1 LPFIFVP
8 GFLLRQPQDK
18 PWRLHPAGG
27 VFCNLTMNAK
37 RNIFIGTD
45 SGATTSKVG
54 AVWEDGQT
62 VSTKLLQR
70 PTNLQNGPD
79 AVVAGWVAAVNE
91 YLQQYGLSWQQ
102 IRGVGLAIPG
112 PYQRY
117 GVLDRSANL
126 PASFAG
132 WDVHAAYSQ
141 ALAIQAGRLL
151 PLIMGNDGK
160 YGGVAE
166 AQYAR
171 GNTRASVLM
180 LAPGSGLGSAFID
193 QNGLPLEGDTL
204 AGMETAHMPAPLH
217 LLGVKPF
224 PCGCGRDWGC
234 IEAYT
239 TLSGLPYLLADKIV
253 KYPNHELARSTASAK
268 EKALSLRGLAQKGDP
283 LAVEIF
289 DFQARAMGLHVANL
303 AMALDPQFVV
313 IGGGLMDAEVTSP
326 EFRERYLRIV
336 RETAMPYLWPAQRHQ
351 IKIVPAVLGDLSQ
364 AIGAALVA
372 LYQSRG

>member
-1 LPFIFVP
+1 
-8 GFLLRQPQDK
+8 
-18 PWRLHPAGG
+18 
-27 VFCNLTMNAK
+27 MNAK

-70 PTNLQNGPD
+70 PTNPQNGPD

-336 RETAMPYLWPAQRHQ
+336 RETAMPYLWPAQRQQ